1 MQRNISILLV
11 LMVSAIMLGCK
22 GLNPQPVNPPSQET
36 LALREKY
43 TDKIVGDWTYE
54 ALVDTAKDYRLF
66 EQYHFKANGEVIGM
80 VRYGTED
87 SVMIK
92 WNECEVGATGEYCS
106 PTYEHNFRYELNDTI
121 TGRWELVANLRDGE
135 DALVIYLE
143 KGTTDARRRQTY
155 DAFLSFGDPS
165 YRKFR
170 FCNGSQLF
178 MDNYYHKEAVFSKG
192 VGVPHF

>member
-1 MQRNISILLV
+1 MQLNISILLV
-11 LMVSAIMLGCK
+11 FMVSAILLGCK
-22 GLNPQPVNPPSQET
+22 GLNPQPVNPPSQES

-43 TDKIVGDWTYE
+43 TDKIAGDWTYE
-54 ALVDTAKDYRLF
+54 ALVDTAKGYRLF
-66 EQYHFKANGEVIGM
+66 EQYHFKANGEVSGM
-80 VRYGTED
+80 VRYGKED

-92 WNECEVGATGEYCS
+92 WNECEAGATGAYCS
-106 PTYEHNFRYELNDTI
+106 PMYEHNVRYELNDTI

-143 KGTTDARRRQTY
+143 KSTTDARQKQTY

-170 FCNGSQLF
+170 FCKGNQLF
-178 MDNYYHKEAVFSKG
+178 MDNYCHKEAVFSKG
-192 VGVPHF
+192 VGAPHF